1 MLKVSGKRGALAIA
15 DEGRPV
21 TTLREMQFSLT
32 IGEQTYKITRRGLFS
47 PTYELRRESDLVVS
61 AQQAPFVNR
70 FAVKYGDK
78 VWTLK
83 AVGLT
88 AKKFALLHGESQVG
102 AISPTSYNPYRETI
116 VDLPSEMPIEAQVF
130 LIWIVARRWGSD

>member
-1 MLKVSGKRGALAIA
+1 MLKVSGKRGALAIT

-21 TTLREMQFSLT
+21 TTLREMHFSLA
-32 IGEQTYKITRRGLFS
+32 IGEQTYKIKREGLFS
-47 PTYELRRESDLVVS
+47 PTYELWRESDLVVS

-88 AKKFALLHGESQVG
+88 AKKFALLRDETQVG

-116 VDLPSEMPIEAQVF
+116 VDLPSEMPVEARVF
-130 LIWIVARRWGSD
+130 LVWIVARRWGSD

>member
-1 MLKVSGKRGALAIA
+1 MLKVSGKRGALAIT
-15 DEGRPV
+15 DEGRRV
-21 TTLREMQFSLT
+21 TTLREMHFSVA
-32 IGEQTYKITRRGLFS
+32 IGEQTYKIKRKGLFS
-47 PTYELRRESDLVVS
+47 PTYELWRESDLVVS

-70 FAVKYGDK
+70 FAVKYGDE

-88 AKKFALLHGESQVG
+88 AKKFALLRDETQVG

-116 VDLPSEMPIEAQVF
+116 VDLPSEMPVEAQVF
-130 LIWIVARRWGSD
+130 LVWIVARRWGSD

>member
-1 MLKVSGKRGALAIA
+1 MLKVSGKRNALTIS
-15 DEGRPV
+15 DEGRLV
-21 TTLREMQFSLT
+21 TTLREMHFSLT
-32 IGEQTYKITRRGLFS
+32 IGEQMYKITRRGLFS
-47 PTYELRRESDLVVS
+47 PTYELWRESDLVVS

-88 AKKFALLHGESQVG
+88 AKKFALLLDDSQVG
-102 AISPTSYNPYRETI
+102 DISPTSYNPYRETI
-116 VDLPSEMPIEAQVF
+116 VDLPSEMPIEAHVF